1 MGGGFEPPKSL
12 TTDLQSVPF
21 GRSGTPPHNSYV
33 LLPGTEGKSLVLC
46 RAAVWQ
52 NGAGDGNRTYNLLI
66 TNQLLCRLSY
76 ASTRVD
82 VFTQKLRAWQAKFC
96 NFQNFFLH
104 PGDIWALL
112 AAMRRLRAT
121 YTRAI
126 LNRSSPARS
135 FFVKNSQKCFLA
147 SMCRTA
153 SPCARPC
160 SRRTQPPFFKSLLA
174 SQGLRCPQRGQIPAR
189 ICAPLPPLPDH
200 PSQCRVGWQEPCR
213 GRHREEGRSSCLP

>member
-1 MGGGFEPPKSL
+1 MSYSRIQAPDRVSRTPNGLEGVLPHRSHRLSSSTAKAVLQEPREGLLVVGGGFEPPKSL
-12 TTDLQSVPF
+12 TTDLQSAPF

-96 NFQNFFLH
+96 NFQNFFCIRVTFG
-104 PGDIWALL
+104 PCW
-112 AAMRRLRAT
+112 
-121 YTRAI
+121 
-126 LNRSSPARS
+126 P
-135 FFVKNSQKCFLA
+135 
-147 SMCRTA
+147 
-153 SPCARPC
+153 PCADCVRLIHAQY
-160 SRRTQPPFFKSLLA
+160 SIGQALRDPFL
-174 SQGLRCPQRGQIPAR
+174 
-189 ICAPLPPLPDH
+189 
-200 PSQCRVGWQEPCR
+200 
-213 GRHREEGRSSCLP
+213 